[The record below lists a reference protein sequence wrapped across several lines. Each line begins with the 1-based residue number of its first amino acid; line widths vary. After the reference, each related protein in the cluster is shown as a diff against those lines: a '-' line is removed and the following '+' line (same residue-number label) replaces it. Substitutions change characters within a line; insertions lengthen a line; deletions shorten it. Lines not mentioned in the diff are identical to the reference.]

1 MNTKVMVKTKNVKR
15 FVSLMENLKNLP
27 PNIPKLALIYG
38 SHGLG
43 KTKTLIW
50 WATKNDA
57 IYIRA
62 YHKITQ
68 NGLLQEIVKEL
79 GGNPVHTTQDN
90 LTYIIKNLMEEPR
103 IILVDEVDYLFGGY
117 NAIEIL
123 RDIQDNTGTPI
134 VLAGMSSFNNKL
146 SALKHFKDRLYEE
159 LQFEHYDE
167 SDIQDILSQITNLK
181 FSEDGIKYFAT
192 RTNQFRKIVQT
203 LEKLEKKAK
212 TNGLTEITETILKG
226 KINERQSIKIMPP
239 IEKVYA

>member
-134 VLAGMSSFNNKL
+134 VLAGMSSFSNKL

-181 FSEDGIKYFAT
+181 FSEDGIKYLAT